1 MLIDIINYFRIKIFL
16 IHCVLLKVK
25 FENETFLKMLLKTII
40 DYKLIYFIFK
50 KLF

>member
-25 FENETFLKMLLKTII
+25 FENETFLKMLLKTEKLKILFRVFKII
-40 DYKLIYFIFK
+40 
-50 KLF
+50 